1 MSRPSRAVERALLP
15 LAAGPLAGLL
25 VGALSAA
32 RAPSGQRLDL
42 ALRLAGLLGVPG
54 AAVGAAMV
62 PLALL
67 AAPERVERA
76 RAWAEPRAATL
87 GATLLVAPTAAVL
100 WMGLVSMA
108 GRHFLTAYHHVGLAS
123 FAQSFALLVL
133 TLATLAATTVV
144 VRVVAPRLPTKYPV
158 AALLAGTATAG
169 LALAV
174 ATAAHGVY
182 WGNPDGTFSRR
193 ALLLSGFGVLKK
205 PELDLTPVLQLG
217 GVGLLALVLVVAL
230 RRRAVP
236 AFAVAALLAGG
247 ALGYDAAR
255 FGASP
260 VAVDIDARPTL
271 PRAVLRLLRKRTD
284 GDRDGFAR
292 RFGGG
297 DCNDRDPAINPGA
310 TDLPGNGVD
319 EDCSG
324 RDAVVPPR
332 RVRPAEAAPSATAP
346 ALPRIDNLLFIT
358 VDTLRWDLH
367 YAGNPNPISPRLDA
381 LAARSVVFDHAYAIS
396 SYTGRAIGPMLTG
409 RYPTE
414 CARDAAH
421 FTRYLT
427 GNVFLA
433 ERLREAGFR
442 TSGAASH
449 FYFEPRFGL
458 TQGVDTWD
466 MSAQPSGEQET
477 RAADNRVAD
486 RVIAQLQEAARA
498 QGRFMVW
505 AHFFDPHKLY
515 VDHPELPLFGRG
527 ERAKYFREVM
537 FTDVQVGRVLD
548 ALEALPGDVARRT
561 AVVVTADHGEAFA
574 EHGMSWHGV
583 ELWEEL
589 VRVPMIVYVPGVT
602 ARHVATPRSQIDLAP
617 TLLGL
622 LGLPRPAEGAPDAMS
637 GESLSGDLR
646 GEEAPARPI
655 FLDLPEGPYNS
666 LRRGVIDGGW
676 KLLERGVG
684 RFELY
689 NLAEDPGE
697 RTNLAAT
704 RPADLARMRAVYDG
718 VRAGLHTVP
727 ARE

>member
-1 MSRPSRAVERALLP
+1 MSLLVRALLP

-25 VGALSAA
+25 VGLLSSV

-42 ALRLAGLLGVPG
+42 ALRLAGLLVVPG
-54 AAVGAAMV
+54 VAVGVAML

-67 AAPERVERA
+67 ATPARVEA
-76 RAWAEPRAATL
+76 VRAWVEPRARTL
-87 GATLLVAPTAAVL
+87 SAALLLAPTACVL
-100 WMGLVSMA
+100 WMGLVALA

-123 FAQSFALLVL
+123 FAQSFALLLL
-133 TLATLAATTVV
+133 TLATLAAIALA
-144 VRVVAPRLPTKYPV
+144 VRVAAPRLPIVRPAAAALVGAV
-158 AALLAGTATAG
+158 AAV
-169 LALAV
+169 AV
-174 ATAAHGVY
+174 AAHGVY
-182 WGNPDGTFSRR
+182 WGNPAGTFTR
-193 ALLLSGFGVLKK
+193 AALIVSGFGVLKK
-205 PELDLTPVLQLG
+205 PELDLTPVLQLAG
-217 GVGLLALVLVVAL
+217 IGALAAGLAVAL

-236 AFAVAALLAGG
+236 AFVAALALAGG
-247 ALGYDAAR
+247 ALGFDATR
-255 FGASP
+255 FERSP

-271 PRAVLRLLRKRTD
+271 PRMVLRFLRKRTD
-284 GDRDGFAR
+284 ADRDGFAR

-297 DCNDRDPAINPGA
+297 DCNDRDAAINPGA
-310 TDLPGNGVD
+310 TDVAGNGVD

-324 RDAVVPPR
+324 RDAVAPPR
-332 RVRPAEAAPSATAP
+332 RARPAEPAPTVNAP
-346 ALPRIDNLLFIT
+346 ALPRIDHLVVIT

-396 SYTGRAIGPMLTG
+396 SYTGRAIGPMFTG

-414 CARDAAH
+414 CPRDAQH
-421 FTRYLT
+421 FTRYLA

-433 ERLREAGFR
+433 ERLRDAGFH
-442 TSGAASH
+442 TAGAASH

-458 TQGVDTWD
+458 TQGMETWD

-477 RAADNRVAD
+477 RAADDRVAD
-486 RVIAQLQEAARA
+486 RAIALLRQRA
-498 QGRFMVW
+498 QEGGRFLLW
-505 AHFFDPHKLY
+505 AHFFDPHKQY

-537 FTDVQVGRVLD
+537 FTDAQVGRLLD
-548 ALEALPGDVARRT
+548 ALAALPGEVAQHT

-589 VRVPMIVYVPGVT
+589 VRVPLIVYVPGV
-602 ARHVATPRSQIDLAP
+602 APRHVATPRSQIDLAP
-617 TLLGL
+617 TLLSL
-622 LGLPRPAEGAPDAMS
+622 LGLVRPAEGAPDAMS
-637 GESLSGDLR
+637 GESLVGDLR

-655 FLDLPEGPYNS
+655 YLELPEGPYNS
-666 LRRGVIDGGW
+666 LRRGVIDDGW

-689 NLAEDPGE
+689 RLTDDPGE

-704 RPADLARMRAVYDG
+704 RPADLARLRAVYDG
-718 VRAGLHTVP
+718 VRSGLHAVA